1 MVPCNVQFLNTEE
14 VRLVHED
21 QIRRY
26 GGGLGIRDEGLL
38 DSAVAQ
44 PQASFGGQRLHPT
57 LFDMAAAYLF
67 HLVENHPFIDGNKRV
82 GTAVAILFL
91 KLNGF
96 NIKVADDEMTNFVL
110 DVAQGRINKPTIAE
124 FSGAMP
130 AREQADF

>member
-1 MVPCNVQFLNTEE
+1 MVPSNVPFLNTEE
-14 VRLVHED
+14 VLFVHED

-26 GGGLGIRDEGLL
+26 GGGLGGRDEGLL

-44 PQASFGGQRLHPT
+44 PQATFGGQRLHPT
-57 LFDMAAAYLF
+57 LFDIAAAYLF
-67 HLVENHPFIDGNKRV
+67 HLVENHPFVDGNKRV

-110 DVAQGRINKPTIAE
+110 DAAQGRIDKPTISE
-124 FSGAMP
+124 FFRCHACQRAS
-130 AREQADF
+130 

>member
-1 MVPCNVQFLNTEE
+1 MDSRNVQFLNTEE
-14 VRLVHED
+14 VRFVHED

-26 GGGLGIRDEGLL
+26 GGGFGLRDEGLQ

-44 PQASFGGQRLHPT
+44 PQATFGGQRLHPT

-67 HLVENHPFIDGNKRV
+67 QLVENHPFVDGNKRV

-96 NIKVADDEMTNFVL
+96 NIKVADDDMTNFVL
-110 DVAQGRINKPTIAE
+110 NVAQGRIDKPTISE
-124 FSGAMP
+124 FFRCHACPRAS
-130 AREQADF
+130 

>member
-1 MVPCNVQFLNTEE
+1 MVSSNVQFLNTEE

-124 FSGAMP
+124 FFRYHACPRAS
-130 AREQADF
+130 